1 LPPTPEDLIRVAADL
16 LDRIAT
22 RAETDEAAFREAY
35 RLGFESGVLVGRR
48 QLDEELSAAD
58 RHRAAHVTEI
68 AVRPA
73 HTELEHIRWDGP
85 RADFGRPRPG
95 DFPGMP

>member
-35 RLGFESGVLVGRR
+35 RLGFESGVIVGRR
-48 QLDEELSAAD
+48 QLDEELSEAD
-58 RHRAAHVTEI
+58 RHRAAHVSEL
-68 AVRPA
+68 ALLPA
-73 HTELEHIRWDGP
+73 HTELEHLRWDGP

-95 DFPGMP
+95 DFPGTT